1 MRTSLALFAA
11 RAGPRWMY
19 DREPIMNWLA
29 GNVVLLGDSAHPP
42 LQYMAQGAIMAIEDG
57 WVLGEHVRRNR
68 GDDGSVDWPAVL
80 QGYNAVRPEHCRR
93 VLTTAREWGQLW
105 HHTGEKRELRNII
118 LSARGGRLLLH
129 RLGLG
134 PHRPVPRG
142 GARDVQQDPAGFGQ
156 ELTAQSRRPSRE
168 RRPAAV
174 WRSG

>member
-1 MRTSLALFAA
+1 MWRD
-11 RAGPRWMY
+11 RWWRMY

-80 QGYNAVRPEHCRR
+80 QGYNAVRPEHRRR

-105 HHTGEKRELRNII
+105 HHTGEKRELRNMI
-118 LSARGGRLLLH
+118 L
-129 RLGLG
+129 
-134 PHRPVPRG
+134 
-142 GARDVQQDPAGFGQ
+142 GAREVDDYSFTDWVWGP
-156 ELTAQSRRPSRE
+156 TALFPEEEPEMFSKIPLDLVKS
-168 RRPAAV
+168 
-174 WRSG
+174 